1 MDDTA
6 KKTIFFGFFLLLIC
20 LLAYFLY
27 DIFFGFNYWA
37 KLVLLIVAF
46 LILLIFLIVKTG
58 ALLLLKEFERAV
70 VYRFGKL
77 SRVGGPGWIMVI
89 PLIEEFTVVDLR
101 VQTIDIPK
109 QNVITKDNI
118 LLRVDAVVYI
128 KVKNK
133 TEDVVNSVIKVEN
146 YKRAARLFIEAN
158 IREVMGQMLLSEII
172 SSTGIL
178 STKLKAELTLIAK
191 DWGVAVDS
199 VEIKEII
206 IPEEVQDAMH
216 EKEAAS
222 QKKRAIIELAEAER
236 EKINAINQAA
246 SGLSDKSV
254 VYYYIKG
261 LEEMSKGASTKW
273 IFPLEFTK
281 LAGLIAGQTSGT
293 KAEQEKMYEFL
304 AKYGPTFEKS
314 LEKVKKAKK

>member
-1 MDDTA
+1 
-6 KKTIFFGFFLLLIC
+6 LLVI
-20 LLAYFLY
+20 A
-27 DIFFGFNYWA
+27 
-37 KLVLLIVAF
+37 LLIV
-46 LILLIFLIVKTG
+46 LIILIVKTG
-58 ALLLLKEFERAV
+58 ALLLLKEYERAV

-77 SRVGGPGWIMVI
+77 ARVGGPGWIMVI

-118 LLRVDAVVYI
+118 MLRVDAVVYI
-128 KVKNK
+128 KVKDK
-133 TEDVVNSVIKVEN
+133 TEDIVNSVVKVEN
-146 YKRAARLFIEAN
+146 YKKAARLFIEAN
-158 IREVMGQMLLSEII
+158 IRDVMGQLSLSEAV
-172 SSTGIL
+172 SGTGTL
-178 STKLKAELTLIAK
+178 NTKLKAELALIAK
-191 DWGVAVDS
+191 DWGIAVDA
-199 VEIKEII
+199 VEIQEII
-206 IPEEVQDAMH
+206 MPEEVQDAMH

-273 IFPLEFTK
+273 IFPMEFTK
-281 LAGLIAGQTSGT
+281 LAGLISGQTSGT

-304 AKYGPTFEKS
+304 AKYGPAFEDA
-314 LEKVKKAKK
+314 LEKVKETKK